1 MSRRLEK
8 LKADLKELRT
18 YFAANEVDEF
28 DELFEEF
35 EELINWADETNSA
48 IDNINLECFE

>member
-1 MSRRLEK
+1 MSTRIEK
-8 LKADLKELRT
+8 LRVDFRELRT

-35 EELINWADETNSA
+35 EELINWADEMNSA
-48 IDNINLECFE
+48 IDDHIWETF